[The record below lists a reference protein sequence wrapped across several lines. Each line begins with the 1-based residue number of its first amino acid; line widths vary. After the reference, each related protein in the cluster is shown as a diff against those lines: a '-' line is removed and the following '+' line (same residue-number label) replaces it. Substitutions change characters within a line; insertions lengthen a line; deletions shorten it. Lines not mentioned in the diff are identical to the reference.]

1 MRVLHVVDTPQLR
14 GAEVFASDLVRAL
27 NEQSV
32 SQRVAV
38 LRPGGSGR
46 VRFDAP
52 VHLLGS
58 NGWMT
63 PGLRIRPQAVRALRR
78 LIREWRPNI
87 VQAHGG
93 STLKHAIPAALGLPT
108 RVVYRQIGP
117 TPSRMFGYIKRAGYG
132 VLMGRVDRVVAVGES
147 VRRNALEVLR
157 VPGGRVVTIPNAVDS
172 ERIRPTA
179 GREAIRH
186 SLDVPL
192 LSPVILSLGAL
203 TWEKNPVAHVDI
215 GARVLDRRPDAIHML
230 VGDGPMRR
238 EVEAS
243 IHRRGLEGRILML
256 GARAD
261 VADLLAASDVLL
273 FASRPDGM
281 ESMNASVIEAGMLGV
296 PSAAYAVGGVP
307 EVVLDG
313 VTGRLTRVG
322 DVDGIAAVVSDLL
335 VDSEARHRMGEAARE
350 RYLSEFDIRVIAPMY
365 LRLYEQLLAS

>member
-1 MRVLHVVDTPQLR
+1 VRVLHVVDTPQLR

-58 NGWMT
+58 NGRMT
-63 PGLRIRPQAVRALRR
+63 PGLRIHAQALRALRR
-78 LIREWRPNI
+78 LVREWRPNI

-93 STLKHAIPAALGLPT
+93 STLKYSIPAALGLPT
-108 RVVYRQIGP
+108 RVVYRHIGP

-172 ERIRPTA
+172 QRIRPTA
-179 GREAIRH
+179 GREAVRH
-186 SLDVPL
+186 SLDIPVA
-192 LSPVILSLGAL
+192 SPVVLSLGAL

-215 GARVLDRRPDAIHML
+215 GARVLHQRPDAIHLL
-230 VGDGPMRR
+230 VGDGPMRQ

-243 IHRRGLEGRILML
+243 IHRRGLEGQMLML
-256 GARAD
+256 GARPD
-261 VADLLAASDVLL
+261 VADLFAASDVLL

-281 ESMNASVIEAGMLGV
+281 ESMNASVIEAGMLGIPAV
-296 PSAAYAVGGVP
+296 GYAVGGVP
-307 EVVLDG
+307 EVIVEG
-313 VTGRLTRVG
+313 TTGYLIPAG
-322 DVDGIAAVVSDLL
+322 DVDGLAARVLQLL
-335 VDSEARHRMGEAARE
+335 ANPEKRRVMGVAARE
-350 RYLSEFDIRVIAPMY
+350 HCLARFDIRSIAPKY
-365 LRLYEQLLAS
+365 LELYEELMS